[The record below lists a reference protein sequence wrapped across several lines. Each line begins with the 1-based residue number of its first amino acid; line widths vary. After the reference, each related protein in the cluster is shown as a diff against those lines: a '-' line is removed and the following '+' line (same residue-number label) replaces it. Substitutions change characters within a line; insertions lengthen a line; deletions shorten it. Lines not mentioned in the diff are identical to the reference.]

1 MSALSEAG
9 TKKKAV
15 LDGLLTILDSISD
28 FKDHVYGGYRPPS
41 AVRAEKMILVHL
53 VEDVQTIHLTDEDIH
68 SLHFNILVKYRT
80 DVKEDPKEEMDSF
93 IDLVGKVE
101 DKLKSNYYREGT
113 WDNLEINR
121 INYTFGQERDFVF
134 YNALIQVSVRL
145 QW

>member
-68 SLHFNILVKYRT
+68 SLQFNILVKYRT
-80 DVKEDPKEEMDSF
+80 DIKDDPKDEMDSF

-101 DKLKSNYYREGT
+101 DKLKSNYYREGA

>member
-1 MSALSEAG
+1 VSALSEAG

-68 SLHFNILVKYRT
+68 SLQFNILVKYRT
-80 DVKEDPKEEMDSF
+80 DIKDDPKDEMDSF

-101 DKLKSNYYREGT
+101 DKLKSNYYREGA

>member
-28 FKDHVYGGYRPPS
+28 FKDHVYGGYRSPS

>member
-1 MSALSEAG
+1 MSEAG

-68 SLHFNILVKYRT
+68 SLQFNILVKYRT
-80 DVKEDPKEEMDSF
+80 DIKDDPKDEMDSF

-101 DKLKSNYYREGT
+101 DKLKSNYYREGA